1 MKKLL
6 LLLGLL
12 YSVMCQAQVQIQGKV
27 ISSDNQEEIIGA
39 NLYLVELR
47 RGNLSQQ
54 HGKFYFSDLK
64 KGTYTLQISHIGYKT
79 YTQKIDLHTDTTL
92 HIKLTPSAV
101 SLEEVIVSGSASKTV
116 VKESPIPIA
125 ALSKTQWLQ
134 SGSTNLVD
142 AISKLPGMSQI
153 TTGATLSKP
162 IIRGLGFNRVITMH
176 DGVRQEDNQWGEE
189 HSLHID
195 EYSIDRYE
203 IIRGAGSLMYGSD
216 GIGGVMSVISILPP
230 ENTSLAGNI
239 LYNYQTNQGFHG
251 VSSTLAHNQNG
262 LLWQA
267 RFSLKDAQNYQN
279 KYDGRVWGS
288 NFNELNFSGIVGV
301 QKKWGYSRL
310 YFSKFGQ
317 NINII
322 DGQRDT
328 QGHFVKAI
336 LENGEEKLIPVSP
349 QELEGRTIN
358 PSNSQALSNYKL
370 TSNSLFQLGASS
382 LSFTF
387 SYAQN
392 HRREYGNIY
401 KPFEPDLYFFLQN
414 YYYDIRLHLPERNQ
428 WETNIGSNGLWQNM
442 DNKGNETL
450 YPNFDLADKGVFI
463 FSKKKWND
471 LIVSGGLRYDYRQLN
486 IAKLYVD
493 ADGKFQT
500 SPNGAIEER
509 FSGLSSSY
517 SNITGSL
524 GLVYKFNSNLSMRS
538 NMARGFRAPSVPELS
553 SNGEHAGTFRYEIGN
568 VNQKSEVSLQTD
580 IGFTWENRQWY
591 VDVSWFR
598 NQIQHYTYSERVQ
611 APNGKDS
618 LINQVPVF
626 RYVQGDALLQGLEA
640 TVNFT
645 PVPWLSL
652 NQSYSMVK
660 GINQQ
665 ATNDSSKYLPFMPP
679 ARWISQVKWNKKA
692 WGKYVENVYFLA
704 ELEHHQTQNQVL
716 LAYNTETITPAYSL
730 VNLGTGMTW
739 RNKDKKTIASLYINV
754 NNLFDLAYQNHQSRL
769 KYLDTNPTTQRRG
782 VYNIGRNVS
791 IKLVV
796 PIH

>member
-6 LLLGLL
+6 LLLGIL
-12 YSVMCQAQVQIQGKV
+12 YSISTQAQVRLQGNV
-27 ISSDNQEEIIGA
+27 IASDTKEEIIGA

-47 RGNLSQQ
+47 RGTLSQSA
-54 HGKFYFSDLK
+54 GKFSFEEVK
-64 KGTYTLQISHIGYKT
+64 KGSYMLQISHIGYKT
-79 YTQKIDLHTDTTL
+79 FTQKISIKSDTTFQ
-92 HIKLTPSAV
+92 IALTPSAV

-216 GIGGVMSVISILPP
+216 GIGGVMSVISILPA
-230 ENTSLAGNI
+230 ENTPLAGNI
-239 LYNYQTNQGFHG
+239 LYNYQSNQGFHG
-251 VSSTLAHNQNG
+251 VSGTLVHNQNG

-267 RFSLKDAQNYQN
+267 RFSMKDGQNYQN

-322 DGQRDT
+322 DGQRDS
-328 QGHFVKAI
+328 QGHFVKSV
-336 LENGEEKLIPVSP
+336 LENGEEKLVTVSS
-349 QELEGRTIN
+349 QELEGRAIN
-358 PSNSQALSNYKL
+358 PSNSQALSNYKW
-370 TSNSLFQLGASS
+370 TSSSLFQLGTSS
-382 LSFTF
+382 LSFVF
-387 SYAQN
+387 SYTQN
-392 HRREYGNIY
+392 HRREYGNIFR
-401 KPFEPDLYFFLQN
+401 PSEPDLYFFLQN

-428 WETNIGSNGLWQNM
+428 WETSIGSNGLWQNM
-442 DNKGNETL
+442 NNKGNETL
-450 YPNFDLADKGVFI
+450 YPNFNLADKGIFV
-463 FSKKKWND
+463 FSKKKWNNW
-471 LIVSGGLRYDYRQLN
+471 IISGGLRYDYRQLN
-486 IAKLYVD
+486 ISQLYVD
-493 ADGKFQT
+493 ANGKFQT
-500 SPNGAIEER
+500 SPQGAVEER
-509 FSGLSSSY
+509 FSGLSNSY

-524 GLVYKFNSNLSMRS
+524 GVVYKLNSNLSLRT
-538 NMARGFRAPSVPELS
+538 NTARGFRAPSVPELS
-553 SNGEHAGTFRYEIGN
+553 SNGEHAGTYRYEIGN

-591 VDVSWFR
+591 LDVSWFR

-626 RYVQGDALLQGLEA
+626 RYVQGNALLQGLEA

-645 PVPWLSL
+645 PVPWLSI

-665 ATNDSSKYLPFMPP
+665 AINDSSKYLPFMPP
-679 ARWISQVKWNKKA
+679 ARWISQVKWSKKT

-716 LAYNTETITPAYSL
+716 LAYNTETITPAYTL

-769 KYLDTNPTTQRRG
+769 KYLDTNPITQRRG
-782 VYNIGRNVS
+782 VYNMGRNVS